1 LTDNEFNSFIEKR
14 IALLADAKERNK
26 DFLKIIEE
34 SIKAFVPCDVFH
46 FLEVDNKNLIA
57 TNMGEKDSIE
67 YQLNQEG
74 ILSQCYESHQPLFIN
89 DVDRSLLYNA
99 SIDSL
104 GEEIAKVLIIP
115 ILSDN
120 EEKKVIGMLWIGVKK
135 GFQQFI
141 KEDIDNLVHLT
152 KAIKHEI
159 FFNNLNTDKSGEN
172 EYNAL
177 SHCQESKRTL
187 ELKIERDEHYFASTI
202 HEIRTPMNAVIGF
215 MELMLLNET
224 NEQKREYIDATLKSS
239 GLIVTLINDALD
251 MSKVA
256 NGKMNLN
263 KTTFSPMNGLSDIVK
278 FFYNTMKKKSINF
291 GIYIDPLMPSLIN
304 SDLHRIKQVINNLL
318 SNAIKFTPIDGK
330 IILEALYNKEKDT
343 LKISVIDTGIGIAK
357 EKQKS
362 IFKPY
367 VQEKNSTAKEY
378 GGTGLGLAISQQL
391 SILLNG
397 TLTVESEQG
406 EGSEFIFTLP
416 CDTPSSSTEEINAN
430 LFDDISV
437 VIYSPSDI
445 HHPLETIQQYFK
457 DLDINY
463 KHLDSSNA
471 LILSPDENILIL
483 EREEAIVAQ
492 EVIEKFLS
500 NNGHVIIV
508 ENSFALDDCYFEGSF
523 KLLHNPILPNT
534 LFNAIYILMHTE
546 TIETNVDDSSIDYE
560 YLSGHTV
567 LIIDD
572 SIINLKLMGEILK
585 RLNLNIA
592 TAVNAKEGLELFK
605 NEEFDIVFI
614 DQNMPMMN
622 GDEAIVIMREIEK
635 EKNGKSAIIY
645 GLTGDAHSDI
655 EEKII
660 EAGANDVFTKPIHLE
675 EVYQSIVDAIDN

>member
-1 LTDNEFNSFIEKR
+1 
-14 IALLADAKERNK
+14 
-26 DFLKIIEE
+26 
-34 SIKAFVPCDVFH
+34 
-46 FLEVDNKNLIA
+46 
-57 TNMGEKDSIE
+57 
-67 YQLNQEG
+67 
-74 ILSQCYESHQPLFIN
+74 
-89 DVDRSLLYNA
+89 
-99 SIDSL
+99 
-104 GEEIAKVLIIP
+104 
-115 ILSDN
+115 
-120 EEKKVIGMLWIGVKK
+120 
-135 GFQQFI
+135 
-141 KEDIDNLVHLT
+141 
-152 KAIKHEI
+152 
-159 FFNNLNTDKSGEN
+159 
-172 EYNAL
+172 
-177 SHCQESKRTL
+177 
-187 ELKIERDEHYFASTI
+187 
-202 HEIRTPMNAVIGF
+202 MNAVIGF

-239 GLIVTLINDALD
+239 DLIVTLINDALD

-256 NGKMNLN
+256 NGKMSLH
-263 KTTFSPMNGLSDIVK
+263 KTDFSPMNGLSDIVK

-362 IFKPY
+362 IFNPY
-367 VQEKNSTAKEY
+367 IQEKDSTAKEY

-406 EGSEFIFTLP
+406 EGSEFIFTIP
-416 CDTPSSSTEEINAN
+416 CETPSSAKKEINAN
-430 LFDDISV
+430 LFNDISV
-437 VIYSPSDI
+437 VIYSPSDL

-457 DLDINY
+457 DLNINF

-471 LILSPDENILIL
+471 LILAPDENVLIL

-492 EVIEKFLS
+492 EVIETFLN

-523 KLLHNPILPNT
+523 KLLHNPILPHT
-534 LFNAIYILMHTE
+534 LFNAINTLLHPDIQE
-546 TIETNVDDSSIDYE
+546 NSVDNSSIDYE
-560 YLSGHTV
+560 YLTGHTV
-567 LIIDD
+567 LIVDD

-585 RLNLNIA
+585 RLNLNIT
-592 TAVNAKEGLELFK
+592 TAVNAKDGLELFK
-605 NEEFDIVFI
+605 TKVFDIVFI

-622 GDEAIVIMREIEK
+622 GDEAIVKMREIEK
-635 EKNGKSAIIY
+635 NKNSKPSIIY

-655 EEKII
+655 EEKIMG
-660 EAGANDVFTKPIHLE
+660 AGANDIFTKPIHLD
-675 EVYQSIVDAIDN
+675 EVYQAIVNAIDEVYQAIVNAIDD

>member
-1 LTDNEFNSFIEKR
+1 MSDNEFNIFIEKS
-14 IALLADAKERNK
+14 ISLLVDAKENNK
-26 DFLKIIEE
+26 DFLKVIEE
-34 SIKAFVPCDVFH
+34 LIKTFVPCDVFH
-46 FLEVDNKNLIA
+46 LLNVDNEKLIA
-57 TNMGEKDSIE
+57 TNMGEVNSTE
-67 YQLNQEG
+67 YQLDKEG

-99 SIDSL
+99 TIDSL
-104 GEEIAKVLIIP
+104 GETIAKILIIP
-115 ILSDN
+115 ILSDD
-120 EEKKVIGMLWIGVKK
+120 EEKSVKGILWIGVEK

-141 KEDIDNLVHLT
+141 KKDIDNLVHFT
-152 KAIKHEI
+152 KAIQHEI
-159 FFNNLNTDKSGEN
+159 FSNSKNKDEGRER
-172 EYNAL
+172 EYDAL
-177 SHCQESKRTL
+177 SHCQELKRLL
-187 ELKIERDEHYFASTI
+187 ELKVERDEHYFASTI

-224 NEQKREYIDATLKSS
+224 NEQKREYIDATLKSTD
-239 GLIVTLINDALD
+239 LIVTLINDALD
-251 MSKVA
+251 MSKVS
-256 NGKMNLN
+256 NGKMSLN
-263 KTTFSPMNGLSDIVK
+263 KTNFSPMHGLSDIVK

-330 IILEALYNKEKDT
+330 IILEALYNKENDT

-367 VQEKNSTAKEY
+367 IQEKDSTAIEY

-406 EGSEFIFTLP
+406 EGSEFIFTIP
-416 CDTPSSSTEEINAN
+416 CETPASAKKEINVD
-430 LFDDISV
+430 LFTDISV
-437 VIYSPSDI
+437 VIYSPSDL

-457 DLDINY
+457 ELNINF

-471 LILSPDENILIL
+471 LALSSDENVLIL

-492 EVIEKFLS
+492 EVIEAFLN

-508 ENSFALDDCYFEGSF
+508 ENSFALDECYFEGSF
-523 KLLHNPILPNT
+523 KLLHNPILPHT
-534 LFNAIYILMHTE
+534 LFNAIGTLLHPEIKE
-546 TIETNVDDSSIDYE
+546 NSVDNSSIDYE
-560 YLSGHTV
+560 YLTGHKV

-585 RLNLNIA
+585 RLNLSI
-592 TAVNAKEGLELFK
+592 TTSVNAKDGLELF
-605 NEEFDIVFI
+605 NAEEFDVVFI

-622 GDEAIVIMREIEK
+622 GDEAIVKMREIEK
-635 EKNGKSAIIY
+635 EKNSKPTIIY

-655 EEKII
+655 EEKIMG
-660 EAGANDVFTKPIHLE
+660 AGANDIFTKPIHLE
-675 EVYQSIVDAIDN
+675 EVYEAIVNAIDD